1 MKSVNLILQQYHLN
15 KQKLINIK
23 SIWSESMVSPLTNRW
38 IHSGY
43 TNKRFF
49 LSILDYQRN
58 LYDTDAFCS
67 ATDTIFHH
75 KLNPYYGMNNL
86 RQDHMASVSQPQN
99 FCLVKTGK
107 DQKVITHF

>member
-1 MKSVNLILQQYHLN
+1 MATLTEDFSLAFWIIKE
-15 KQKLINIK
+15 NI
-23 SIWSESMVSPLTNRW
+23 
-38 IHSGY
+38 
-43 TNKRFF
+43 
-49 LSILDYQRN
+49 
-58 LYDTDAFCS
+58 YDTDAFCS

-86 RQDHMASVSQPQN
+86 HQDHMASVSQPQN